1 MSNKPR
7 PLTFPIRLLIS
18 LLLSVALLVAAAC
31 GGTSSK
37 DKTATAV
44 ARGGGTPAATKA
56 AGTPSA
62 GGTKTAAKIDISG
75 VDELKDGTLNI
86 GSDIAYAP
94 IEFLD
99 EKTNEPVGL
108 DVDVA
113 NALAEVLGV
122 KAKFNNGAFD
132 GLLPALDAK
141 RYDVIMSAM
150 TASDE
155 RKKTVDFVE
164 YFNAGSG
171 IIVAKGNPKNI
182 KSADDLCGKKV
193 AVQEGTVQVDF
204 LVGTA
209 DSPGGQDKKCK
220 DAGKGGITVLKFG
233 TDPEA
238 VQALAAGQADAE
250 MADFPVAAYSA
261 QKSAGKLEVVP
272 NQIEPAPYGIA
283 IRKSSIA
290 LRDALQKAFVE
301 IKKSGKYDE
310 ILKKWTLEAG
320 KLQ

>member
-1 MSNKPR
+1 MKPASHKLR
-7 PLTFPIRLLIS
+7 M
-18 LLLSVALLVAAAC
+18 ALLALVSAALMASAAC
-31 GGTSSK
+31 GGGTSSS
-37 DKTATAV
+37 DKTATA
-44 ARGGGTPAATKA
+44 AAKGGGGTPGATKA
-56 AGTPSA
+56 AGTATSA
-62 GGTKTAAKIDISG
+62 AAKIDISG
-75 VDELKDGTLNI
+75 VDELKDGSLDI

-94 IEFLD
+94 IEFVD
-99 EKTNEPVGL
+99 EKTQQPVGL
-108 DVDVA
+108 DVDIA
-113 NALAEVLGV
+113 NALAGALGV
-122 KAKFNNGAFD
+122 KVKFSNAPFD
-132 GLLPALDAK
+132 GLLLALDGK

-150 TASDE
+150 TASAE

-171 IIVAKGNPKNI
+171 IIVSKGNPKSI
-182 KSADDLCGKKV
+182 KTADDLCGKKV

-209 DSPGGQDKKCK
+209 DSPGGLDKTCK
-220 DAGKGGITVLKFG
+220 DAGKSGITMLKFG

-238 VQALAAGQADAE
+238 VQALAAGQSDAE

-261 QKSAGKLEVVP
+261 AQSSGALEVVP

-283 IRKSSIA
+283 LRKTSKA
-290 LRDALQKAFVE
+290 LNDALTKAFAE

-310 ILKKWTLEAG
+310 ILKKWNLEAG

>member
-1 MSNKPR
+1 MTHAPR
-7 PLTFPIRLLIS
+7 ILKL
-18 LLLSVALLVAAAC
+18 ALLALAGIALLAAAAC
-31 GGTSSK
+31 GGTSNA
-37 DKTATAV
+37 DKTATAG
-44 ARGGGTPAATKA
+44 AKPAGGTPAATKA
-56 AGTPSA
+56 AA
-62 GGTKTAAKIDISG
+62 TAAGAKVDISG
-75 VDELKDGTLNI
+75 VDELKDGSLDI

-108 DVDVA
+108 DIDIA
-113 NALAEVLGV
+113 NALADVLGV
-122 KAKFNNGAFD
+122 KAKFNNGGFD

-171 IIVAKGNPKNI
+171 IIVGKGNPKAI
-182 KSADDLCGKKV
+182 KTADDLRGKKV
-193 AVQEGTVQVDF
+193 AVQEGTTQVDF
-204 LVGTA
+204 LVGPA
-209 DSPGGQDKKCK
+209 DAPGGQDKTCK

-261 QKSAGKLEVVP
+261 QQSIGALEIVP
-272 NQIEPAPYGIA
+272 NQIEPAPYGVA
-283 IRKSSIA
+283 VRKASTPLNEA
-290 LRDALQKAFVE
+290 LTKAFAE

-310 ILKKWTLEAG
+310 ILKKWNLEAG
-320 KLQ
+320 KLP

>member
-1 MSNKPR
+1 MTRTPHKMK
-7 PLTFPIRLLIS
+7 LAFL
-18 LLLSVALLVAAAC
+18 ALASAAVLAAAAC
-31 GGTSSK
+31 GGGTSSS
-37 DKTATAV
+37 DKTATA
-44 ARGGGTPAATKA
+44 AAKGGGTPAATKA
-56 AGTPSA
+56 AGTATSA
-62 GGTKTAAKIDISG
+62 AAKIDISG
-75 VDELKDGTLNI
+75 VDELKDGSLDI

-94 IEFLD
+94 IEFVD
-99 EKTNEPVGL
+99 EKTQQPVGL

-113 NALAEVLGV
+113 NALADVLGV
-122 KAKFNNGAFD
+122 KAKFNNSPFD
-132 GLLPALDAK
+132 GLLLALDGK

-150 TASDE
+150 TASNK
-155 RKKTVDFVE
+155 RKETVDFVE

-171 IIVAKGNPKNI
+171 IIVSKGNPKAI

-193 AVQEGTVQVDF
+193 AAQEGTTQVDF
-204 LVGTA
+204 LVGAA

-220 DAGKGGITVLKFG
+220 DAGKSGIQVLKFG

-250 MADFPVAAYSA
+250 LADFPVAAYSA
-261 QKSAGKLEVVP
+261 QQSSGALEIVP

-283 IRKSSIA
+283 VRKTSKPLSEA
-290 LRDALQKAFVE
+290 LTKAFAA

-310 ILKKWTLEAG
+310 ILKKWNLEAG